1 MARRGAMTRRSDKP
15 ERPSR
20 SQKQKPEVRGAKK
33 AADGADELPT
43 LEPMDAE
50 ELPVLE
56 AVEEVAPE
64 PTFPVRVVSTQSS
77 EAGFDLSIAI
87 EVPEMDK
94 KTMADA
100 VAAPLQ
106 HALASGKAKARHQRV
121 VVSFSGDAIIGS
133 AVKERCAQLFTEQKA
148 RKVVLRRGYGD
159 ETLFEREAPR
169 AQVTTTRDGKK
180 LAVTVDTGE
189 LEAQDLAVAMQ
200 VDLVQLA
207 AQANGARV
215 TFTFRGTNK
224 PDAALRSLVE
234 QMLRDSGALAAAIGQ
249 RVLFD
254 RELEDRVRIEVTGD
268 AVTIRVAPAERD
280 ADTEEALA
288 MRLSSLGEQ
297 VRGKIVK
304 LAFATQESEG
314 VRSATVR
321 YCTQG
326 GPQRVEIARSNKT
339 EVVWPSL
346 LTVSESG
353 GETVLTVT
361 ENGRDRA
368 AVLAAFFA
376 EARDFAPVVAGKKV
390 VVQWPANSPV
400 DEDVESACLSTLVAL
415 TATRVAVACG
425 AERIA
430 LHPAPIALSAD
441 GAVQVLRVDTESG
454 KPAELLRA
462 FERWQ
467 KKHGASLRGALVRIA
482 FAGEVAPSRTL
493 QRSLTEAALA
503 QQPNRLS
510 IDIGGRADVVFPPF
524 VRVGGNAA
532 SGFVLAADASGR
544 DEAQQKT
551 ALEREFA
558 AITGLAGAKVTV
570 ETSTHADEL
579 TAAAIAAGAMSVVC
593 GGVQV
598 HPALLSASRGKGS
611 VQIAVG
617 AASDVAMAQRQI
629 ARELPKLFADGALS
643 GQAVTVAWAGAD
655 AAVEPC
661 ASLVCELVAR
671 GASVVRVDDGAGKI
685 VQAHPQVVREFV
697 RVLGK
702 KDDAVPPI
710 AMLGISLDEAE
721 DQPQQVAQALAA
733 MSGVLAGRRV
743 LLVGLQDGAEVPF
756 LGSSPVV
763 TAARGAVDAHA
774 AATLCFRGKDANGV
788 GCFGVARSSVEGLAF
803 GQNFRDPRG

>member
-1 MARRGAMTRRSDKP
+1 MTRRSDKP

-20 SQKQKPEVRGAKK
+20 SQKQKPEVRGSKK

-64 PTFPVRVVSTQSS
+64 PTFPVKVVCTPSS
-77 EAGFDLSIAI
+77 EAGFDLSIGI
-87 EVPEMDK
+87 EVPEMEK

-106 HALASGKAKARHQRV
+106 HAFASGKAKARHQRV

-159 ETLFEREAPR
+159 ELLFEREALR
-169 AQVTTTRDGKK
+169 AQVATTRDGKK
-180 LAVTVDTGE
+180 LAVTVDTGDI
-189 LEAQDLAVAMQ
+189 EAQDLAVAMQ

-215 TFTFRGTNK
+215 TLTFRGANK

-234 QMLRDSGALAAAIGQ
+234 QVLRDSGALAAAIGQ

-254 RELEDRVRIEVTGD
+254 RELEDRVRIEITGD
-268 AVTIRVAPAERD
+268 AVTIKVAPAESD

-297 VRGKIVK
+297 VRGKVVK
-304 LAFATQESEG
+304 LAFSAPESEG

-326 GPQRVEIARSNKT
+326 GPQRIEIVRANKT

-376 EARDFAPVVAGKKV
+376 EARDFSAVASGKKV
-390 VVQWPANSPV
+390 VVQWPAGSPV
-400 DEDVESACLSTLVAL
+400 DEDVEAACLSTLVAL
-415 TATRVAVACG
+415 SATRVTVACG
-425 AERIA
+425 GERIA
-430 LHPAPIALSAD
+430 LHPAPIALSAE
-441 GAVQVLRVDTESG
+441 GSEQVLRVDTEAG

-467 KKHGASLRGALVRIA
+467 KKNGAALRGAQVRIA

-503 QQPNRLS
+503 QQPSRLS
-510 IDIGGRADVVFPPF
+510 VDVGGRNDVVFPPF
-524 VRVGGNAA
+524 VRATGNAA
-532 SGFVLAADASGR
+532 SGIVLAADASGR
-544 DEAQQKT
+544 DEAQQKS
-551 ALEREFA
+551 ALEREIA
-558 AITGLAGAKVTV
+558 AIAGLAGAKVTV
-570 ETSTHADEL
+570 ESSTHADEL
-579 TAAAIAAGAMSVVC
+579 VAAAIAQGASSVVS

-611 VQIAVG
+611 VQLSVG
-617 AASDVAMAQRQI
+617 AAGDVAMAQRQI

-643 GQAVTVAWAGAD
+643 GQTVTVAWAAAD

-661 ASLVCELVAR
+661 ASLVRELVAR
-671 GASVVRVDDGAGKI
+671 GAAVVRVDNGSGKV

-702 KDDAVPPI
+702 KDDAVPPL
-710 AMLGISLDEAE
+710 ALLGIAFDEAD

-733 MSGVLAGRRV
+733 MSGLLAGRRV
-743 LLVGLQDGAEVPF
+743 LLVGLHGRAEVPF
-756 LGSSPVV
+756 LGASPVV
-763 TAARGAVDAHA
+763 KAAREVVDAHA